1 MIGGVSYQK
10 IYDNPLSKNKNKNK
24 PISNKDKDI
33 SPHFKLTKKDYIE
46 ILNFYINKENKENK
60 KTIKE
65 NPNKKKELFNY
76 KHSLTSLKSETE
88 KIIAEKLCRCIKKVD
103 KRIINEPR
111 AIGICN
117 NSVIKRKKL
126 RIYKFTCKKKPQIN
140 IKNKSRKNS
149 DKIYKNTRDHIYL
162 NKTK

>member
-10 IYDNPLSKNKNKNK
+10 IYDNPLTKNKNK
-24 PISNKDKDI
+24 PINKHLELKVN
-33 SPHFKLTKKDYIE
+33 STSFKLTKKDYIE
-46 ILNFYINKENKENK
+46 ILNFYIIKENKNNIKKSLYTYKTPLNK
-60 KTIKE
+60 
-65 NPNKKKELFNY
+65 
-76 KHSLTSLKSETE
+76 LKLETE

-117 NSVIKRKKL
+117 NSVIKRKKIG
-126 RIYKFTCKKKPQIN
+126 IYKFTCKKKPQLNIN
-140 IKNKSRKNS
+140 NKSRKNS

-162 NKTK
+162 NKS

>member
-10 IYDNPLSKNKNKNK
+10 IYDNPLTKNKNK
-24 PISNKDKDI
+24 PINKDLELKVN
-33 SPHFKLTKKDYIE
+33 STSFKLTKKDYIE
-46 ILNFYINKENKENK
+46 ILNFYVIKENKENK
-60 KTIKE
+60 KNKNNIK
-65 NPNKKKELFNY
+65 KSLYTY
-76 KHSLTSLKSETE
+76 KTPLNNLKLETE

-126 RIYKFTCKKKPQIN
+126 GIYKFTCKKKPQLNIN
-140 IKNKSRKNS
+140 NKSRKNS

-162 NKTK
+162 NKS